1 MKKLKNPDKR
11 PYSGKYKPLNPQK
24 YKGNVSNIIY
34 RSSWEK
40 RFMIYC
46 DKTRAVM
53 NGVVKK

>member
-11 PYSGKYKPLNPQK
+11 PYSGKYKPLSPQK